1 MGDSMALTRRD
12 LESKLS
18 LAAEI
23 LRRRLNPT
31 ELVSY
36 TSSILALKLLSDR
49 FEEEVENAVARGA
62 AREVAIADR
71 DQHEFFLPERTRWSK
86 LTRPP
91 RVNLGE
97 ALDEACQAIE
107 EANAPKL
114 DGVLS
119 RAKWND
125 KSRVLSPDDRERV
138 NRDLVNHF
146 SRVVLRDGSLA
157 NNGGG
162 LGSILGEAYDEF
174 RANEIPTDLQE
185 MEGLTSTPIT
195 VARLVVELLQPTE
208 GMWICDPTAGTGGM
222 LTMVAKFVH
231 EQGGDP
237 RKLVLHGQEIHS
249 GTLSNARLNLLL
261 HGLSSARLEEGD
273 VIQSPKLLDDQR
285 RLISYDR
292 VIGNPP
298 FGHHDWGRDFA
309 PFDRHHRFD
318 RYGDIPHKSRGEF
331 AFLLHMLEVTNPRG
345 MVGVVMPEATLD
357 RGRPDATIR
366 RGLVNDDLLE
376 AVIALGP
383 FQLPYS
389 GAKGALY
396 VLNRDKP
403 GQRRGKVL
411 FVDAAQKGPIGSG
424 KAQTFLASEHMDSI
438 VDAYREFRDVE
449 GLACVVDIRI
459 IEDNDFNLTISRYLY
474 STEPPTV
481 FSVQTKLAEL
491 KKTERRRGEAERKM
505 DTLIAELSNDGQT
518 PPISPAPTDETL
530 RRLENL
536 YRNQAV
542 HLEAGA
548 RALRRVIE
556 DVENHRDSVPDSLL
570 EFRRDVVETGIRKWG
585 ALQNRSTPGESR
597 IRRSFVVLLSALNEE
612 FAQASQ
618 AVEDSSSPAHDLE
631 PVEWLESVCG
641 NTAYQMGL
649 GAEALTKVIECF
661 ENDPGSISEAL
672 QGLRDAV
679 GELQREKKS
688 VRNRNARERSLIRE
702 RIHGDLLMFL
712 SAYQEELERVCEEL
726 Q

>member
-1 MGDSMALTRRD
+1 MALTGKE
-12 LESKLS
+12 LQSKLS
-18 LAAEI
+18 LVPDI
-23 LRRRLNPT
+23 LRGRVNSAD
-31 ELVSY
+31 LVSY

-62 AREVAIADR
+62 AREVALADR

-119 RAKWND
+119 RAKWSD
-125 KSRVLSPDDRERV
+125 KSRVIDPDDRERV
-138 NRDLVNHF
+138 NRDLVNYF
-146 SRVVLRDGSLA
+146 SRVVLRDGSPA
-157 NNGGG
+157 NNGGS
-162 LGSILGEAYDEF
+162 LGSILGEVYDEF
-174 RANEIPTDLQE
+174 RANELPTDLQE
-185 MEGLTSTPIT
+185 MEVLTSTPMN
-195 VARLVVELLQPTE
+195 VARLVVELLHPTE
-208 GMWICDPTAGTGGM
+208 GMWICDPMAGTGRM

-249 GTLSNARLNLLL
+249 GILSDARLNLLL
-261 HGLSSARLEEGD
+261 HGLSLARLEEGD

-298 FGHHDWGRDFA
+298 FGSHDWGRDFA

-318 RYGDIPHKSRGEF
+318 RYGDIPHRSRGEF
-331 AFLLHMLEVTNPRG
+331 AYLLHMLEVTDPRG
-345 MVGVVMPEATLD
+345 MVGVVMPHSTLF
-357 RGRPDATIR
+357 RGGADATIR
-366 RGLVNDDLLE
+366 RGLVNDDLFE
-376 AVIALGP
+376 AVIDLGP
-383 FQLPYS
+383 YQLPHS
-389 GAKGALY
+389 GVKGALW
-396 VLNRDKP
+396 VLNRVKLAK
-403 GQRRGKVL
+403 RRGKVL
-411 FVDAAQKGPIGSG
+411 FIDATQKGPIGSG
-424 KAQTFLASEHMDSI
+424 EAQTILASEHMDRI
-438 VDAYREFRDVE
+438 VDAYRAFRDVE
-449 GLACVVDIRI
+449 GLACVVDTRR
-459 IEDNDFNLTISRYLY
+459 IEDNDFNLDISRYLY
-474 STEPPTV
+474 SMEPPTV

-491 KKTERRRGEAERKM
+491 REAERRRDEAERKM
-505 DTLIAELSNDGQT
+505 DTLVAELSNDGQT
-518 PPISPAPTDETL
+518 PPISPAHIGETL
-530 RRLENL
+530 QRLENL

-542 HLEAGA
+542 HLEAGV
-548 RALRRVIE
+548 RALRNVI
-556 DVENHRDSVPDSLL
+556 DNVENSRDSLL
-570 EFRRDVVETGIRKWG
+570 EFRRDVVEGGIRKWG
-585 ALQNRSTPGESR
+585 ALQNRSTPGVSR
-597 IRRSFVVLLSALNEE
+597 IRRSFVVLLSALNEG

-726 Q
+726 E